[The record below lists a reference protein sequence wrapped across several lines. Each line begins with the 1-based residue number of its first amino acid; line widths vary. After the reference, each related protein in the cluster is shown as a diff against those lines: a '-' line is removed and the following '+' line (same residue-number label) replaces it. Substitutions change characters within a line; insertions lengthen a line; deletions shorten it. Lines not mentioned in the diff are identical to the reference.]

1 MQIIKT
7 GSERTQK
14 RSSLGVIRILQLET
28 ATWVILS
35 TLGFLCS
42 IAISWLLGNDT
53 VSEFFAQLQILQNT
67 PPDWIEVPTVS
78 NKYYLLAPTIVLFLV
93 AQILM
98 KASPRPKKW
107 SRAIVL
113 SILLFLTIRYIS
125 WRSLSTLNLANP
137 VNGIFS
143 VGLLLMEVLVIGNS
157 IIELCL
163 LFGSTDRRKE
173 ADLHS
178 QAVIEKVYYPSVDI
192 FIPTY
197 NEPDFILK
205 RTIIGCQALD
215 YQNKN
220 IYLLDDTRRPEIKQ
234 LAETLNCN
242 YLTRSDNRHAKA
254 GNLNNAL
261 LQTNGELV
269 VVFDAD
275 FVPTT
280 NFLTRTVG
288 FFQNYKIGLL
298 QTPQTFY
305 NSDPIA
311 RNLGLEAVLPAEEEV
326 FYRQIQPMKDGAGS
340 VVCAGTSFVARRKA
354 LKEIGYFV
362 TDSLSEDYFTGI
374 RLSARG
380 YDLIYLD
387 EKLSAGLA
395 AESISAHIKQR
406 IRWAKGTLQAFF
418 IDSNPLTIPGLNFR
432 QRLAHLEGLLHWF
445 TSIPRIFFLFIP
457 IVYSFFGVEAI
468 KVNMSEIA
476 YLFLPYYILQLTV
489 FSWLNMRSRSALL
502 SDVYSLIQC
511 FPLAGTVIKAMFN
524 PFQKGFKVTPKG
536 TSRKESQFNWQLALP
551 LFIAFIVTMV
561 SFWLNLFV
569 IKNPDSSSINLGL
582 VWSGYNLVV
591 IGASL
596 LTSIDVPKLSF
607 YEWFAIARS
616 VKISSGD
623 RVYLGVTS
631 MLSEEGME
639 IEVEEDLDLPGTL
652 AIEIEPE
659 KLEVKG
665 KIVSIKVGDRVKKV
679 KILFSQLELQ
689 QQKQLV
695 EMLYCQPG
703 QWKGKNT
710 PGELQSI
717 AILFK
722 VLLRP
727 IISGFSRYKKL
738 A

>member
-7 GSERTQK
+7 GSERRPK
-14 RSSLGVIRILQLET
+14 RFSLGGIRIVQLEP
-28 ATWVILS
+28 ATWAILGI
-35 TLGFLCS
+35 LGFLCS

-53 VSEFFAQLQILQNT
+53 VSEFFAQLHVLQET
-67 PPDWIEVPTVS
+67 PPTWLEVPRVS

-98 KASPRPKKW
+98 KASPQPKKW

-113 SILLFLTIRYIS
+113 SILLFLSIRYIS
-125 WRSLSTLNLANP
+125 WRSLSTLNLDNP

-143 VGLLLMEVLVIGNS
+143 VGLFLMELLVIGNS
-157 IIELCL
+157 ILELCL
-163 LFGSTDRRKE
+163 MFNSKDRRKE
-173 ADLHS
+173 ADRYCE
-178 QAVIEKVYYPSVDI
+178 AVIQETYYPSVDI

-215 YQNKN
+215 YRNKT

-242 YLTRSDNRHAKA
+242 YLTRQDNRHAKA

-261 LQTNGELV
+261 IQTNGELV

-288 FFQNYKIGLL
+288 FFQNSKIGLL

-374 RLSARG
+374 KLSARG
-380 YDLIYLD
+380 YEIIYLD

-418 IDSNPLTIPGLNFR
+418 IESNPLTIPGLTLR

-457 IVYSFFGVEAI
+457 VVYSFFGVEAI

-551 LFIAFIVTMV
+551 LFLAFLVTMV
-561 SFWLNLFV
+561 CFWLNLFV
-569 IKNPDSSSINLGL
+569 IKNPGSSNINLGL
-582 VWSGYNLVV
+582 VWSGYNLIV

-607 YEWFAIARS
+607 YEWFTVARS

-623 RVYLGVTS
+623 RVYFGVTS

-652 AIEIEPE
+652 EIEIEQE
-659 KLEVKG
+659 RLELTG
-665 KIVSIKVGDRVKKV
+665 KIISIKVGDRVKKV
-679 KILFSQLELQ
+679 KILFSQLNLQ
-689 QQKQLV
+689 QQKELV
-695 EMLYCQPG
+695 KILYCQPG

-717 AILFK
+717 VILFK
-722 VLLRP
+722 ILLRP
-727 IISGFSRYKKL
+727 IVSGFGRYKKL